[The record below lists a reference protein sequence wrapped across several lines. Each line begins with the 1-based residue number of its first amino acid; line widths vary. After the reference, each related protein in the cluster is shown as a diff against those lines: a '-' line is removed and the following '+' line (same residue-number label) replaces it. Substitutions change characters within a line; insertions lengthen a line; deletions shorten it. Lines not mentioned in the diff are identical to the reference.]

1 MKPKKIESWE
11 KIREKGAWR
20 YGFIYGSA
28 WGLFVIAFL
37 VVINFFTN
45 KEQGQL
51 TVPHLLMWVAVYIPV
66 GILLYRFF
74 MWRVNENNYQKW
86 LEQQGGNEKK

>member
-20 YGFIYGSA
+20 YGLIYGSA
-28 WGLFVIAFL
+28 WGLFVVAFL
-37 VVINFFTN
+37 IVINFFTN
-45 KEQGQL
+45 KEQGSL
-51 TVPHLLMWVAVYIPV
+51 SVTHLLMWVVIYIPV

-74 MWRVNENNYQKW
+74 MWKVNEKNYQRW
-86 LEQQGGNEKK
+86 LSQEGNDGE